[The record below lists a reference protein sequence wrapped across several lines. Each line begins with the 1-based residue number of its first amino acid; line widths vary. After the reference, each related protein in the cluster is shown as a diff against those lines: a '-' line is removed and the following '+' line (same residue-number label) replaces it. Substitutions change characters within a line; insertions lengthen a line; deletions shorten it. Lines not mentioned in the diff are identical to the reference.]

1 MPLPHLRPSSPAED
15 AQLSESTVPGRFEI
29 TPKAVVDVVRA
40 ATLGSYGV
48 TGLRAR
54 GPLGGR
60 LPWLGGRPAIV
71 VAAGPDELRVD
82 IRISVAYGAPVAEVA
97 RQVDSA
103 VRFAVRRAVEREI
116 DRLTIHVGEL
126 RVDPAAKPPA
136 PAVTE
141 RPVIAPDEADA

>member
-1 MPLPHLRPSSPAED
+1 
-15 AQLSESTVPGRFEI
+15 
-29 TPKAVVDVVRA
+29 
-40 ATLGSYGV
+40 
-48 TGLRAR
+48 
-54 GPLGGR
+54 
-60 LPWLGGRPAIV
+60 
-71 VAAGPDELRVD
+71 GPDELRVD

-97 RQVDSA
+97 RQIDSA